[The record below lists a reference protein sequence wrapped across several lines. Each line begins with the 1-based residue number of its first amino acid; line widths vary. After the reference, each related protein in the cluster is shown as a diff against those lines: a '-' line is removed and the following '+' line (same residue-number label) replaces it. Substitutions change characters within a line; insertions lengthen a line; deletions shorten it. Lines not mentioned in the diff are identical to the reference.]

1 MYPWQIY
8 LTRPVINE
16 ILLNLNLLTYMA
28 HQSGAGSILKIL
40 YKYLL
45 KSHKKLD
52 VSELK

>member
-28 HQSGAGSILKIL
+28 HQSGAGSIVKIL
-40 YKYLL
+40 YKISIK
-45 KSHKKLD
+45 KSQK
-52 VSELK
+52 VGCF